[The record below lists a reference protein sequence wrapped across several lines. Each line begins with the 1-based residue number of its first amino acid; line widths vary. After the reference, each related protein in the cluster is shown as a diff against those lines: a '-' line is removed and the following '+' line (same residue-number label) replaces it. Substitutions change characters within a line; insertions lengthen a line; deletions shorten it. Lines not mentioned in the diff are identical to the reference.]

1 MASSRNPK
9 QTPTRTPTRL
19 TEDGLATVM
28 NGMDLQ
34 KRSSHQSLRPQT
46 PVSLPLASRV
56 TSGSEPVYRH
66 IRA

>member
-1 MASSRNPK
+1 MASSRHPYK
-9 QTPTRTPTRL
+9 TPTRTPTRL

-46 PVSLPLASRV
+46 PVSLSP
-56 TSGSEPVYRH
+56 H
-66 IRA
+66 